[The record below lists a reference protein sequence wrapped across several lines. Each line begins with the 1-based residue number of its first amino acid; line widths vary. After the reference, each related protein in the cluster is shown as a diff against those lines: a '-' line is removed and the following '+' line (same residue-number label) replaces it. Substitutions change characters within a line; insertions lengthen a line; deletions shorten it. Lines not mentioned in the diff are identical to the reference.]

1 MKKSI
6 IGACLLLGLS
16 HAQEQDMAAKLDQLS
31 QMMRQMAAM
40 TGSQEMATQSDQIHE
55 LSSNFH
61 DRSRYSTGLDAALTM
76 PRDLSESLWPAY
88 EEVQK
93 LCHKAAGDLSS
104 GLKEYNAHRHIQ
116 ATVDEGSV
124 RPVSNAFMTM
134 FQGIMTLD
142 YVVRVLSGKINP
154 AVKCDVLG
162 NNKLILKASNTGYRD
177 PANLS
182 FQNFFEGHLDTANAL
197 MATPLM
203 HGLFAEVM
211 PAFNAAYKVSHGTF
225 QKLAELSAQAK
236 VVRAKIQR
244 GTRGRATLST
254 HEIEADAAKG
264 RHDVEVI
271 EKFKASADEAM
282 SRLSALYYE
291 VNPAKK
297 PTAPQAAK
305 NAKKNAKR
313 KEKRHAAQVAAAAAA
328 AEQARIEAE
337 RQQEEQARQ
346 QAESA
351 NRGQLT
357 GVQDLSHLDGNGL
370 PPQYEAG
377 PNGPKPV
384 NK

>member
-1 MKKSI
+1 VSVA
-6 IGACLLLGLS
+6 GAES
-16 HAQEQDMAAKLDQLS
+16 SQEQDMAAKLDQLS

-40 TGSQEMATQSDQIHE
+40 TGSQEMATQADQIHE

-61 DRSRYSTGLDAALTM
+61 DRSRYSTDLDAALTI
-76 PRDLSESLWPAY
+76 PQDLPKNLQPTY
-88 EEVQK
+88 KNVQK

-104 GLKEYNAHRHIQ
+104 GLNEYNAHSHIQ

-124 RPVSNAFMTM
+124 RPVSNAFMKM

-154 AVKCDVLG
+154 GEKCDVLG
-162 NNKLILKASNTGYRD
+162 NNQLILKASNTGYRD
-177 PANLS
+177 PVNLS
-182 FQNFFEGHLDTANAL
+182 FKNFFEGHLDTANAL

-211 PAFNAAYKVSHGTF
+211 PAFNAAYAVSHGTF

-236 VVRAKIQR
+236 VARAKIQS

-254 HEIEADAAKG
+254 REIEADAAKG
-264 RHDVEVI
+264 RHDVEMI
-271 EKFKASADEAM
+271 EKFKSSAVDAM
-282 SRLSALYYE
+282 SRLSVLYYE
-291 VNPAKK
+291 VNPDKK
-297 PTAPQAAK
+297 PAASQPSK

-313 KEKRHAAQVAAAAAA
+313 KEKRHAAQVAAAASA

-357 GVQDLSHLDGNGL
+357 GVQDLSYLNGL
-370 PPQYEAG
+370 PQLEAG
-377 PNGPKPV
+377 PNGVKPT
-384 NK
+384 NR